1 MFLIGEYEW
10 RKQMDPRNP
19 RRNITYRPT
28 KEEFVTDAKKWLIE
42 LFDGESYDYESRA
55 IFKCF
60 PNTINDF
67 IRYEFFTNSGII
79 KIIFPKGM
87 KDEERTKY
95 RFVTVAFLFQQHY
108 QHYLQREIN
117 LPRDQNLIMQIEK
130 FLRIIFKEF
139 PEHQA
144 YTRIHFDGR
153 YYDECDAIRRL
164 PEILLETLEK
174 TSFVFI
180 EPNDPRH
187 PHVYNFPKYQEGFQ
201 CVRLELQVVNY
212 NDYEINTYS
221 EYMQYLLTK
230 ERNGMDDFGR
240 SLSFWR
246 NHVGISR
253 GNVDLAYCAEPNKT
267 LLIFSLALGMD
278 NLVYDKLIDLRRG
291 PIVDR
296 IFPRITGKDEE
307 RLYEMLKDAYWLF
320 EDARRQV
327 NKPTEIPHRI
337 LENANAIL
345 IEEGCTPILQPQEF
359 KPCRQPETVN
369 M

>member
-10 RKQMDPRNP
+10 RKQMDIINP

-60 PNTINDF
+60 PNTINYF
-67 IRYEFFTNSGII
+67 IRYELFTNSSII

-95 RFVTVAFLFQQHY
+95 RFVTVAFLFHQHY
-108 QHYLQREIN
+108 QHYLQREID
-117 LPRDQNLIMQIEK
+117 LLRDNNLIEHIEN
-130 FLRIIFKEF
+130 FLATLVEEF

-144 YTRIHFDGR
+144 YTYIQFDGKS
-153 YYDECDAIRRL
+153 YDKYKAIRLL
-164 PEILLETLEK
+164 PAILLETLEK

-180 EPNDPRH
+180 DDPRH
-187 PHVYNFPKYQEGFQ
+187 PHVYNFPKYQEGNFQ
-201 CVRLELQVVNY
+201 CVQVKLQVVNY

-230 ERNGMDDFGR
+230 ERNGMDNFGK
-240 SLSFWR
+240 SLSFWK

-253 GNVDLAYCAEPNKT
+253 RNVDLADCAEPNKT

-278 NLVYDKLIDLRRG
+278 DLVYDKLIDLRRG
-291 PIVDR
+291 PIVER
-296 IFPRITGKDEE
+296 RLPNITLRDEK
-307 RLYEMLKDAYWLF
+307 RLYEMLKDAHWFF

-327 NKPTEIPHRI
+327 NNPTEIPHRI

-345 IEEGCTPILQPQEF
+345 IEERRTPILQPQKL
-359 KPCRQPETVN
+359 KPCRQPET
-369 M
+369 